1 LIRYFAADL
10 FDVTFYCKI
19 KIRFKS
25 LPTARLVRSL
35 FFFTFEKISTM
46 LNRRKFL
53 QLSTL
58 SAPLL
63 SFKNMLTNGKAQTKP
78 IVVSTWNNGREV
90 NKEAWKILSANGRA
104 LDAVEAGA
112 RYVEDTIDCCIGLGG
127 YPDRDGIVTLD
138 SCIMDENANCGSV
151 GAIER
156 IKHPVSVARKIMETT
171 PHIMLVGQGAQ
182 QFALENGFKRE
193 PEILSEPARQAYEN
207 WLKKNEYKPEINIE
221 NKDAEKKNKKG
232 NGPFAPQFFDDG
244 SVNHDTM
251 GLVALDQSGNMSGAV
266 TTSGMAFKIH
276 GRVGDSPIIGAGLF
290 VDNEVGA
297 ATSSGMG
304 EEVIRICGTHL
315 VVEYMRQG
323 YSPEIACRKAIE
335 RIIHRSVEKAKKVQ
349 VGFLALNNKGE
360 YGAYAIQKGF
370 VFAVKSN
377 GEEKIYAAKYFYD
390 LGVT

>member
-1 LIRYFAADL
+1 
-10 FDVTFYCKI
+10 
-19 KIRFKS
+19 
-25 LPTARLVRSL
+25 
-35 FFFTFEKISTM
+35 M

-53 QLSTL
+53 KLSTL
-58 SAPLL
+58 ATPLL
-63 SFKNMLTNGKAQTKP
+63 SVKNVMTNSKAQTKP
-78 IVVSTWNNGREV
+78 IVVATWNNGKEV
-90 NKEAWKILSANGRA
+90 NQEAWKILSANGRA

-207 WLKKNEYKPEINIE
+207 WLKKNEYNPEINIE

-323 YSPEIACRKAIE
+323 LSPEMACKKAVE
-335 RIIHRSVEKAKKVQ
+335 RIVKRDKAKAKTLQ
-349 VGFLALNNKGE
+349 VGFLALNKKGQ
-360 YGAYAIQKGF
+360 YGAYAIQDGF
-370 VFAVKSN
+370 VFSVKSGN
-377 GEEKIYAAKYFYD
+377 ENQIHKSKFI
-390 LGVT
+390 L